1 MMQASPVRIMSG
13 HVVTASFKYAEERKP
28 YVPRKT
34 DKPIMGLKTNKN
46 FITANAV
53 EAILQG

>member
-1 MMQASPVRIMSG
+1 MSG